1 MKRSSILIFIVLL
14 CFSSRAQEQ
23 DFQLWNSISLKNK
36 INKDNSFYI
45 KLGIRYRENATIN
58 YKDFIDLR
66 FKHNL
71 KKYIN
76 LSLGYRNIIEYD
88 ISSSLEKKNR
98 FYIDLNLSKKKKR
111 YYFDIRNRIL
121 TQGNINGFN
130 SLFRQR
136 IKISYNI
143 RKIKLEPSVS
153 FEYFYGFSN
162 KVNKIRTAVS
172 MSYPIIKKLDLDF
185 IYKIQNE
192 FYIADPLT
200 LFIFETKLNYK
211 L

>member
-1 MKRSSILIFIVLL
+1 M
-14 CFSSRAQEQ
+14 
-23 DFQLWNSISLKNK
+23 
-36 INKDNSFYI
+36 
-45 KLGIRYRENATIN
+45 
-58 YKDFIDLR
+58 
-66 FKHNL
+66 
-71 KKYIN
+71 
-76 LSLGYRNIIEYD
+76 
-88 ISSSLEKKNR
+88 
-98 FYIDLNLSKKKKR
+98 
-111 YYFDIRNRIL
+111 
-121 TQGNINGFN
+121 
-130 SLFRQR
+130 FRQR

-153 FEYFYGFSN
+153 FEYFYDFSN
-162 KVNKIRTAVS
+162 KINKIRTAVS